1 MKEDTLLLKGDCL
14 ELMKDIPDKSIDLI
28 LADLPYGTTR
38 CSWDIVI
45 PFETLWSQYKQIIKD
60 RAAIV
65 LFSTQPFTTDLIN
78 SNRKMF
84 RYELIWEKQ
93 CGSDFLNANR
103 KPLRSHENICLFY
116 KKLPVYNPQKTD
128 GTPYK
133 AKRST
138 KPSTVY
144 DKFDVTIH
152 TDCLDGKRYPQTVMK
167 FNTANNGSRMHP
179 SQKPVALL
187 EYLIKTYTNVGDLVL
202 DNCMGS
208 GSTGV
213 ACVNTGR
220 RFIGMELD
228 EGFFKTATRRIGEA
242 EEQE

>member
-45 PFETLWSQYKQIIKD
+45 PFEPLWAQYKRIIKD

-65 LFSTQPFTTDLIN
+65 LFSSQPFTTDLIN

-93 CGSDFLNANR
+93 YGSDFLNANR
-103 KPLRSHENICLFY
+103 KPLKSHENICIFY

-128 GTPYK
+128 GAPYK
-133 AKRST
+133 ASRNST
-138 KPSTVY
+138 RTTVY
-144 DKFDVTIH
+144 GKSDSSTYN
-152 TDCLDGKRYPQTVMK
+152 DCLDGKRYPLTVMK
-167 FNTANNGSRMHP
+167 FNTANNGSRVHP
-179 SQKPVALL
+179 SQKPVELL
-187 EYLIKTYTNVGDLVL
+187 AYLIKTYTNEGGVL
-202 DNCMGS
+202 CL
-208 GSTGV
+208 
-213 ACVNTGR
+213 
-220 RFIGMELD
+220 I
-228 EGFFKTATRRIGEA
+228 TAWVQGA
-242 EEQE
+242 LA